1 MSKRKKAL
9 LSGNDDLQISEA
21 KRSLRRNSQLT
32 GENGLEIPDS
42 PQSNKSKRKSKSITA
57 EAKDWEDTN
66 QENIE
71 VFAEKVQTSSNG
83 EGRKITSELKHLNQT
98 KDSISLSL
106 SQNTVGKFVPVFAK
120 PKKALPE
127 RTEKDDGEA
136 SEIQTEQEILESNPS
151 CMDSSLAC
159 ESSEAAIQE
168 VKSISEPLELTY
180 LLVTIAEEAGDR
192 AIPQCQKHTGEGLEV
207 KTQVQYQT
215 ESIVSDGAGVGLS
228 DSHQGMGA
236 ASNLQEGIC
245 AKLSLEEPISLFNG
259 ILYCK
264 SAGSRHDNR
273 SLCAGSPENPAEK
286 DASCSISS
294 EPRITDRG
302 KDSQNEVLPSG
313 SYETMQQKKSMLD
326 ETDVE
331 SDDFAKNGKWTKN
344 LSGKVL
350 ELADDTSTE
359 KERKTNVAKTPLAD
373 ININAAE
380 EQDNLHASDKAG
392 QESSGVREAEQS
404 SPHRDGK
411 SADCSNLDNGKIAEL
426 SDSKT
431 QNSSAKMADE
441 NRSQTSD
448 MEQSSPCTNADVT
461 EQRNSCK
468 VAQESSP
475 LNSGKDERQSS
486 PCNNGGVTERSS
498 NDRAVSG
505 KDFPSCAQAMIVDPE
520 MDIHNS
526 ESKSEQASET
536 IHQCYVGTDRV
547 SHSEVSKVPL
557 QMVSYTGE
565 SDAGREEAEKTTGVS
580 AGSVSSASVFVHGN
594 FTCKN
599 TQNHYMALEQ
609 WKENGNMLR
618 PDRKQS
624 QVSACNLG
632 CNGLEAK
639 SLNTESVRPTVSQI
653 PQARLQLSP
662 SPDKLLNGKNNEEW
676 VACEKNKMEPIPTES
691 CLSFVDVSEQ
701 PERETVMTHHRE
713 EADVNASGQ
722 TSLSATHT
730 DLPGGAPKGAM
741 PVGKTCS
748 PWGETLP
755 LDIELLPDS
764 QLWDTLKDSSLELS
778 PQQAFPVD
786 RNCSSVPKND
796 LSAERELSDT
806 ETPGPGINIPHP
818 KKLQPRV
825 EMEGICDP
833 TKEEDATDVVCGLII
848 ELSNLN
854 RLIMSTHRDLESLK
868 RLKYRK
874 SRQSGKILSHALKG
888 ATNTLYP
895 GKKWKE
901 T

>member
-1 MSKRKKAL
+1 MSKRKKEF
-9 LSGNDDLQISEA
+9 LSGNDDLQA
-21 KRSLRRNSQLT
+21 KISLRRNSQLT
-32 GENGLEIPDS
+32 GENCLEIPDS

-66 QENIE
+66 KENIE
-71 VFAEKVQTSSNG
+71 VFVEKVQTSSDD

-159 ESSEAAIQE
+159 DSSEAAVQE
-168 VKSISEPLELTY
+168 VKSLSEPLELTH
-180 LLVTIAEEAGDR
+180 LLVGIAEEAGDQV
-192 AIPQCQKHTGEGLEV
+192 IPQCQKHTGEGLEV
-207 KTQVQYQT
+207 KAQVQYQT
-215 ESIVSDGAGVGLS
+215 ESISSDAAGVGLG

-236 ASNLQEGIC
+236 VSNLQEGIC
-245 AKLSLEEPISLFNG
+245 GKLSLEEPISLFHG
-259 ILYCK
+259 ISYCK
-264 SAGSRHDNR
+264 DAGSRHDNR
-273 SLCAGSPENPAEK
+273 SLCAGSPENPTEK
-286 DASCSISS
+286 DASCSVSS

-302 KDSQNEVLPSG
+302 KDSQHEVLPSR
-313 SYETMQQKKSMLD
+313 SYETVQQKKSMLD
-326 ETDVE
+326 ETDVKL
-331 SDDFAKNGKWTKN
+331 DDFAKNRKWTKN

-359 KERKTNVAKTPLAD
+359 RERKTNVVKTPLTD
-373 ININAAE
+373 ININTAE
-380 EQDNLHASDKAG
+380 EQDNSHTGDKAG
-392 QESSGVREAEQS
+392 QESSGVREVEQS
-404 SPHRDGK
+404 SPHQDGK
-411 SADCSNLDNGKIAEL
+411 SVDLSNLDNGKIAEL
-426 SDSKT
+426 NDSKT
-431 QNSSAKMADE
+431 QNSSAKMAAE

-448 MEQSSPCTNADVT
+448 MEQSSPCTNADIT
-461 EQRNSCK
+461 EQRDSCK
-468 VAQESSP
+468 VTQESSS
-475 LNSGKDERQSS
+475 LSSGKDEGQSG
-486 PCNNGGVTERSS
+486 PCNNGGVTEKSS

-505 KDFPSCAQAMIVDPE
+505 RDFPSCAQAMIVNPE
-520 MDIHNS
+520 MDIHNF
-526 ESKSEQASET
+526 ESKSEQTSET

-547 SHSEVSKVPL
+547 SHSEVSKIPL
-557 QMVSYTGE
+557 QMAFYTGE

-580 AGSVSSASVFVHGN
+580 AGSVSSASVLVHGN

-599 TQNHYMALEQ
+599 TQDHYMALEQ
-609 WKENGNMLR
+609 WKENGNRLR

-624 QVSACNLG
+624 QVGACDLG

-639 SLNTESVRPTVSQI
+639 SLNTGSVQPTVSQI

-662 SPDKLLNGKNNEEW
+662 SPDKSLNGKNNEEW
-676 VACEKNKMEPIPTES
+676 VSCEKNKMKPFPTES

-701 PERETVMTHHRE
+701 PEREMVMTHHRK
-713 EADVNASGQ
+713 EADVNTSGQ
-722 TSLSATHT
+722 TSLSATHM
-730 DLPGGAPKGAM
+730 DLPGGVPKSAT
-741 PVGKTCS
+741 PVDKTCS

-755 LDIELLPDS
+755 LDVELLPDS
-764 QLWDTLKDSSLELS
+764 QLWDTLKDNSLELS
-778 PQQAFPVD
+778 LQQAFPVD

-806 ETPGPGINIPHP
+806 ETPVPGISIHHP

-825 EMEGICDP
+825 EMEGIYDP

-874 SRQSGKILSHALKG
+874 SRQSGKFLSHALKG
-888 ATNTLYP
+888 AANTLYP